1 MPRAHIFQVVAL
13 CVAGQFGPFAQA
25 QVDTGSITGVV
36 TDSSGALVPDA
47 QVTITETQ
55 TNVRFAVTTNG
66 SGFFSTPSLHPGP
79 YQLEVAKQGFQTQKQ
94 TGINLRVQDRLELN
108 FSLALGAT
116 ANGQRSAPG
125 WVGGWAAQPAW
136 AGSRAAQPAW
146 AAGSWA
152 PPWSAR
158 VGTDRAP
165 R

>member
-1 MPRAHIFQVVAL
+1 VCRVPQSKHGPAKGTYLMPRAHIFQVVAL

-116 ANGQRSAPG
+116 ATEITVNTSAP
-125 WVGGWAAQPAW
+125 PLE
-136 AGSRAAQPAW
+136 SE
-146 AAGSWA
+146 
-152 PPWSAR
+152 
-158 VGTDRAP
+158 T
-165 R
+165 